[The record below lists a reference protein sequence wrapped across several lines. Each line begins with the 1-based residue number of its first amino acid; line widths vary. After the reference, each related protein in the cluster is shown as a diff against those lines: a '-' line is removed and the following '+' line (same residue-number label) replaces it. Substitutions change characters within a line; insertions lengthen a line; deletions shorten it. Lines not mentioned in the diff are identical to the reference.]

1 MDEPMAD
8 HVVSIPATSSSTQLP
23 TTEEKSVSEK
33 IWVVDDEPSP
43 DYPVWTRANVG
54 EVFPDIVTPM
64 GWTMWGFE
72 GAELG
77 WRDALVRTGAFSPD
91 EFAAD
96 RKEIVGSFG
105 GYCYLNVS
113 VSRVFDGAAPGRDAY
128 KPRLALGSDIAP
140 SGTVLTGLA
149 GCAGTHTGRA
159 RVLTEPGDPGEL
171 EPGDVLVAVT
181 TDSSWGP
188 LFLTAGAVVVDTGA
202 AVSHAVIVSRE
213 LGTPCAVSVIGATQ
227 RIANGAMVT
236 VDGTTGTV
244 TIL

>member
-8 HVVSIPATSSSTQLP
+8 HVVSMPATSSSTQLP

-113 VSRVFDGAAPGRDAY
+113 VSRVFATELRPGAMRTSRASRSVPTLRRRAPYSPALPVAPERTPVEHAFSPSLAIQVNLNQATFWLQLQLTARGGRCSSPLVPSWSIPARRSAT
-128 KPRLALGSDIAP
+128 PLSCPANWVLRVQCRSLGPPNASP
-140 SGTVLTGLA
+140 
-149 GCAGTHTGRA
+149 TGR
-159 RVLTEPGDPGEL
+159 
-171 EPGDVLVAVT
+171 
-181 TDSSWGP
+181 W
-188 LFLTAGAVVVDTGA
+188 
-202 AVSHAVIVSRE
+202 
-213 LGTPCAVSVIGATQ
+213 
-227 RIANGAMVT
+227 
-236 VDGTTGTV
+236 
-244 TIL
+244 